1 MIFFRSAGDAAVVAA
16 VACLVPVAH
25 AAQPQAPAATH
36 APAAAPLPAQAR
48 TPGKGGALPPA
59 APSRPPGPRGT
70 MLPRVQP
77 LWSELSA
84 AQQDVLAPFASQW
97 NAWPS
102 AEKQSWLALAGRV
115 PKMECEDEAR
125 TRQRISEWAALTP
138 EQRRVA
144 RQNYRLARQL
154 PPDERKAQWE
164 RYTQLTPEQR
174 AVLRSSGWTSNTAA
188 RHAGAP
194 TGLAKDAAQPFAPRP
209 VRVRNPQ

>member
-1 MIFFRSAGDAAVVAA
+1 MMFFRGAGDAAAVAA
-16 VACLVPVAH
+16 VALILPLAN
-25 AAQPQAPAATH
+25 AAEPPPAAATH
-36 APAAAPLPAQAR
+36 APAAAPRPVQTKSAGNKGAQ
-48 TPGKGGALPPA
+48 PPA
-59 APSRPPGPRGT
+59 TRPPGSRGT
-70 MLPRVQP
+70 MLPLVQP
-77 LWSELSA
+77 LWSELDA
-84 AQQDVLAPFASQW
+84 VQQDVLAPFASQW
-97 NAWPS
+97 NAWPA

-125 TRQRISEWAALTP
+125 TRERISEWAALTP
-138 EQRRVA
+138 DQRRVA

-209 VRVRNPQ
+209 VRIRNPQ